1 MQSPTPKSQRAL
13 RRVPILDDMKA
24 VEMFVC
30 VVEARSI
37 TGAAKRLNLA
47 PSTVSKKIGEIEA
60 RAGATLLNRT
70 TRSVLVT
77 DLGWTIYEHCLRI
90 VDEVEEVEGA
100 LLTEQRFGGRLVVAT
115 SVVFGTRHLVPLISE
130 FSGLYPQIKIK
141 VVMSS
146 LRMNMIEEG
155 VDCSIRL
162 ARTDELGK
170 RDRLIAQNRR
180 VFCASPAYLETH
192 GLPTHPR
199 DLAGHRCLIS
209 LANEMSDKWEFI
221 DEGVVQHV
229 RVSGPLASDN
239 AEFLREAAVNGLGV
253 AYLGTFAVGHELRA
267 GRLREILKGH
277 TIANSAFVAAVP
289 RHGYISGR
297 VRLFVDH
304 LVAKFGDVPPW
315 DR

>member
-1 MQSPTPKSQRAL
+1 MSSPPSKPQRAL

-30 VVEARSI
+30 VVETRSI
-37 TGAAKRLNLA
+37 TGAAKRLGLA

-77 DLGWTIYEHCLRI
+77 DLGWTVYEHCLRI

-100 LLTEQRFGGRLVVAT
+100 LLAEQRFGGRLVVAT
-115 SVVFGTRHLVPLISE
+115 PIVFGTKHLVPLIPE
-130 FSGLYPQIKIK
+130 FSSLYPQIKIK

-146 LRMNMIEEG
+146 LRMNMIEVG
-155 VDCSIRL
+155 VDCQIRL
-162 ARTDELGK
+162 AHADELGK
-170 RDRLIAQNRR
+170 RDRLIAANRR
-180 VFCASPAYLETH
+180 VFCASRAYLDAH
-192 GLPTHPR
+192 GLPAHPR
-199 DLAGHRCLIS
+199 DLAGHQCLIS

-221 DEGVVQHV
+221 DQGTTQHV

-239 AEFLREAAVNGLGV
+239 AEFLREAAVSGLGV

-267 GRLREILKGH
+267 GRLLEILKGY
-277 TIANSAFVAAVP
+277 TIANSAFVAAIP
-289 RHGYISGR
+289 HHGYISSR

-304 LVAKFGDVPPW
+304 LVAKFGDTPPW

>member
-1 MQSPTPKSQRAL
+1 MQGPSSKPQRAL
-13 RRVPILDDMKA
+13 RRVPILDDLKA

-37 TGAAKRLNLA
+37 TGAAKRLGLA
-47 PSTVSKKIGEIEA
+47 PSTVSKKVGEIEA
-60 RAGATLLNRT
+60 RAGASLLNRT

-77 DLGWTIYEHCLRI
+77 DLGWTVYEHCMRI

-100 LLTEQRFGGRLVVAT
+100 LLAEQRFGGRLVVAT
-115 SVVFGTRHLVPLISE
+115 PVVFGTRHLVPVIPE
-130 FSGLYPQIKIK
+130 FSTLYPQIRIK

-155 VDCSIRL
+155 VDCQIRL
-162 ARTDELGK
+162 ARTDELGQ

-180 VFCASPAYLETH
+180 VFCASPSYLEAQTV
-192 GLPTHPR
+192 PAHPR
-199 DLAGHRCLIS
+199 DLVGHRCLIS

-221 DEGVVQHV
+221 DQGTIQQV

-239 AEFLREAAVNGLGV
+239 AEFLREAAVNGLGI
-253 AYLGTFAVGHELRA
+253 AYLGTFAVGDELRA
-267 GRLREILKGH
+267 GRLIEILKGH
-277 TIANSAFVAAVP
+277 TIANSAFVAAIPHPV
-289 RHGYISGR
+289 YISSR

-304 LVAKFGDVPPW
+304 LVAKFGDIPPW